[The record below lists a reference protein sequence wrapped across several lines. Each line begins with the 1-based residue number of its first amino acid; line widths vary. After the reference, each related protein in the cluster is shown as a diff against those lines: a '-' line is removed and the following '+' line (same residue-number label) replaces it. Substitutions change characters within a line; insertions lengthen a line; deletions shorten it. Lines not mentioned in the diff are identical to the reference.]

1 MNEKEVQEA
10 MEERQEH
17 KEFDPFGYV
26 TIPVKEYR
34 KLIKKIERVKA
45 EKEALKQVAE
55 IKEKTADYRRWW
67 QEEQDKAE
75 KYKKDL
81 DEAYEVIAGYKQ
93 TMREELGID
102 EKEKL
107 ADLAFEKGVANVEQ
121 S

>member
-1 MNEKEVQEA
+1 MNEKEVQEVQEK
-10 MEERQEH
+10 EE
-17 KEFDPFGYV
+17 KTINPLDYV

-34 KLIKKIERVKA
+34 KLIKKIERIKA
-45 EKEALKQVAE
+45 ENEALKQVAE

-67 QEEQDKAE
+67 HEEQNKAE

-81 DEAYEVIAGYKQ
+81 DEAYEVIAGYKE
-93 TMREELGID
+93 TLKNELGIE

>member
-10 MEERQEH
+10 MEERQER

-26 TIPVKEYR
+26 TIKVSEYR

-55 IKEKTADYRRWW
+55 ITENAARYRQWW
-67 QEEQDKAE
+67 KEEQAKAE

-81 DEAYEVIAGYKQ
+81 DDANEVIAGYKE
-93 TMREELGID
+93 TLKNELGV
-102 EKEKL
+102 EKKEKL

>member
-10 MEERQEH
+10 MEERQER

-26 TIPVKEYR
+26 TIKVSEYR
-34 KLIKKIERVKA
+34 KLIKKVERVKA
-45 EKEALKQVAE
+45 ENEALKQVAE
-55 IKEKTADYRRWW
+55 IKEKADNYRQWW
-67 QEEQDKAE
+67 QEEMKKADKF
-75 KYKKDL
+75 KKDL
-81 DEAYEVIAGYKQ
+81 DEAYDVIAGYKE
-93 TMREELGID
+93 TLKNELDIE

>member
-10 MEERQEH
+10 MEERQER

-34 KLIKKIERVKA
+34 KLIKKIERMKA

-55 IKEKTADYRRWW
+55 IRKESSNYERWW
-67 QEEQDKAE
+67 HEELLKSEQLQ
-75 KYKKDL
+75 KDF
-81 DEAYEVIAGYKQ
+81 DAANKVIAGYKE
-93 TMREELGID
+93 TLENELGIK

-107 ADLAFEKGVANVEQ
+107 ADLAFEKGVANVE
-121 S
+121 